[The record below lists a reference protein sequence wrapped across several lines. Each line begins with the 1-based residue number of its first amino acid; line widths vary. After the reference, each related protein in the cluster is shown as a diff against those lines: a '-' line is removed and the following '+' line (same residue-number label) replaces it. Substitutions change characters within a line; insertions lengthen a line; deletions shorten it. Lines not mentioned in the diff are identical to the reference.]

1 MATKQTTIDLIL
13 SHLAAAGDV
22 SAKKMFGDYGLFL
35 RGRMIAIV
43 GDDQLFFKP
52 TENGRTLCAAL
63 REVPPYPGAKPCFL
77 IPREKWTDKDWLV
90 RLAGLTADEIP
101 LPKKKRERETSA
113 N

>member
-52 TENGRTLCAAL
+52 TEKGRTLCATL
-63 REVPPYPGAKPCFL
+63 REAPPYPGAKPCFL
-77 IPREKWTDKDWLV
+77 IPREKWSDREWLV

-101 LPKKKRERETSA
+101 LPKKKKRQAR
-113 N
+113 